1 MPQNPMS
8 VEAIRQAYDIAWAY
22 LDRTGVIED
31 EEKAHYRLLATM
43 IEAYNKGGINKL
55 ILANKAIV
63 AFQQNLKAAA

>member
-8 VEAIRQAYDIAWAY
+8 VEALRQAYDIAWAY
-22 LDRTGVIED
+22 LDRTGVIAD

-43 IEAYNKGGINKL
+43 IEAYNKGVSNKL

-63 AFQQNLKAAA
+63 AFQQNLKVAA

>member
-31 EEKAHYRLLATM
+31 EEKAHYRLLATLT
-43 IEAYNKGGINKL
+43 EAYNKGASNKL

-63 AFQQNLKAAA
+63 AFQRNLKVAA

>member
-8 VEAIRQAYDIAWAY
+8 VEVIRQAYDIAWVD
-22 LDRTGVIED
+22 LDRIGAIED
-31 EEKAHYRLLATM
+31 EEKAHYRLLAIM
-43 IEAYNKGGINKL
+43 IEAYNRGASNKL

>member
-22 LDRTGVIED
+22 LDRSGVIAD
-31 EEKAHYRLLATM
+31 EEKAHYKLLAT
-43 IEAYNKGGINKL
+43 IVEAYNKGVSNKL

-63 AFQQNLKAAA
+63 AFQQGLKAAA

>member
-1 MPQNPMS
+1 M
-8 VEAIRQAYDIAWAY
+8 
-22 LDRTGVIED
+22 LDAVMMQQVQLIED

-43 IEAYNKGGINKL
+43 TEAYNRGVSNKL

>member
-8 VEAIRQAYDIAWAY
+8 VDVIRQAYDIAWAY

-43 IEAYNKGGINKL
+43 IEAYNKGVNNKL